1 MNIRLVPFTW
11 ARHIHVALVT
21 VSTAVLCW
29 WALIMLVGLRGTL
42 WPAQLDG
49 PIFIGVLSFGVVLGG
64 VVAEGMLD
72 ARGAKWWVKSS
83 LLGAV
88 LVGGL
93 GAGGAAWLAHFLLL
107 KISSSAASNFEIA
120 PVISSVR
127 YAVWGFCAGGLFTG
141 IGLVVVRGSKD
152 KFNLLGGGLAGGL
165 AASVV
170 WWVSKETYD
179 PFVASG
185 LAAVAWGAVTGLL
198 AWIVPSSL
206 YSGWVRVLSGSR
218 FGWRVRVDSENETS
232 SELVVGHY
240 PLGLDMWL
248 PANEGVREL
257 HLSVANTDDGR
268 YVGRGMSLYPT
279 VVSRFLERVDLRYD
293 PEKPVPLETPL
304 SSGDMIT
311 LSDGQTGTHL
321 EFVML
326 PKRELK

>member
-21 VSTAVLCW
+21 VSTSVFCW
-29 WALIMLVGLRGTL
+29 WALIVFVGLRGAM
-42 WPAQLDG
+42 WSAQLDG
-49 PIFIGVLSFGVVLGG
+49 PIFIGVLSFGVVIGG
-64 VVAEGMLD
+64 VVAEGTLD
-72 ARGAKWWVKSS
+72 ARGIKWWVKSI
-83 LLGAV
+83 LLGA
-88 LVGGL
+88 LLIGGVGAGL
-93 GAGGAAWLAHFLLL
+93 GAWVANFLLL
-107 KISSSAASNFEIA
+107 KISSSAAHNFEIA
-120 PVISSVR
+120 PVISSIR

-141 IGLVVVRGSKD
+141 LGLVVVRGAKEM
-152 KFNLLGGGLAGGL
+152 FNLLGGGLAGGL

-170 WWVSKETYD
+170 WWISKETYD
-179 PFVASG
+179 PFFASG
-185 LAAVAWGAVTGLL
+185 LAAVTWGGVTGLL
-198 AWIVPSSL
+198 AWVVPSSL
-206 YSGWVRVLSGSR
+206 YSGWVRVLSGTR
-218 FGWRVRVDSENETS
+218 FGWRVRVDGDDNSS

-257 HLSVANTDDGR
+257 HLSVAVTEDGR
-268 YVGRGMSLYPT
+268 YLGRGMSLYPT

-326 PKRELK
+326 PKREIS

>member
-1 MNIRLVPFTW
+1 MW
-11 ARHIHVALVT
+11 
-21 VSTAVLCW
+21 SS
-29 WALIMLVGLRGTL
+29 
-42 WPAQLDG
+42 QLDG
-49 PIFIGVLSFGVVLGG
+49 PIFIGVISFGVVLGG
-64 VVAEGMLD
+64 VLAEGLLD
-72 ARGAKWWVKSS
+72 ARSPKWWAMSL
-83 LLGAV
+83 LLGA
-88 LVGGL
+88 LLLGGV
-93 GAGGAAWLAHFLLL
+93 GAGAAAWIAHVLLL
-107 KISSSAASNFEIA
+107 KLSASAAQNFEIA

-127 YAVWGFCAGGLFTG
+127 YAVWGFGAGGLFS
-141 IGLVVVRGSKD
+141 GLGLIVVRGAKD
-152 KFNLLGGGLAGGL
+152 KFNLIGGGMAGGL

-170 WWVSKETYD
+170 WWISKETYD

-185 LAAVAWGAVTGLL
+185 LAAVAWGLVTGLL
-198 AWIVPSSL
+198 AWVVPSSL

-218 FGWRVRVDSENETS
+218 FGWRVRVDGEKESS

-257 HLSVANTDDGR
+257 HLSVALTDKGR

-304 SSGDMIT
+304 SSGDTIT

-326 PKRELK
+326 PKRELS